1 MIGLILFCIFVFI
14 TSIFSIATS
23 ALAIEAYNKNPEYKA
38 SNDTKFRFLVANL
51 IMSII
56 ALLFSI
62 GVVAFLI
69 YTGGD
74 TAKMGKLGKL
84 NSLLRR
90 NKRRQSLTDRFS
102 SYSPQP
108 TTTYLP
114 QSIYSQLKTPPKIPP
129 KPIYSAQPIYS
140 PEQTN
145 LESATDLKYRFIPV
159 SEE

>member
-38 SNDTKFRFLVANL
+38 SHDTKFKFLVANL

-62 GVVAFLI
+62 GVIAFLI

-90 NKRRQSLTDRFS
+90 DIRRQSSNRRRRRQPMEESPLLT
-102 SYSPQP
+102 SYSQTQKP
-108 TTTYLP
+108 TTTNNSNEEWGNYEN
-114 QSIYSQLKTPPKIPP
+114 Y
-129 KPIYSAQPIYS
+129 
-140 PEQTN
+140 
-145 LESATDLKYRFIPV
+145 PV
-159 SEE
+159 E